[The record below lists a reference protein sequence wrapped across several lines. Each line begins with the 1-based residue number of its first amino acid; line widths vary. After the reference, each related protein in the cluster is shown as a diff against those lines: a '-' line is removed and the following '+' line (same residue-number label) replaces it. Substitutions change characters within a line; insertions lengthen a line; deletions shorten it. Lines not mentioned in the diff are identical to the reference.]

1 MPKIIS
7 FGKSDI
13 GLKRPNNEDSYV
25 LKPEKGL
32 LVVADGMG
40 GAAAGEVASQIFT
53 ETALEVF
60 SDVAG
65 QSDQETLQLV
75 QETFRLANER
85 ILNHVRENPHHQGMG
100 CTAELIAFF
109 NQSYVVG
116 HVGDSRTYLF
126 REGQLKQL
134 TRDHSLIQDQIDQGL
149 ISRSE
154 ARRHSLRNIIL
165 RSVGVNERL
174 AVDLIRAKSLP
185 VDLFLLCSDGLTDMV
200 DDASIQ
206 EVLVA
211 PLGLEQKVEKLI
223 ELAKSAG
230 SYDNITAVLC
240 QVLSSK

>member
-60 SDVAG
+60 S
-65 QSDQETLQLV
+65 
-75 QETFRLANER
+75 
-85 ILNHVRENPHHQGMG
+85 
-100 CTAELIAFF
+100 
-109 NQSYVVG
+109 
-116 HVGDSRTYLF
+116 
-126 REGQLKQL
+126 
-134 TRDHSLIQDQIDQGL
+134 
-149 ISRSE
+149 
-154 ARRHSLRNIIL
+154 
-165 RSVGVNERL
+165 
-174 AVDLIRAKSLP
+174 
-185 VDLFLLCSDGLTDMV
+185 
-200 DDASIQ
+200 
-206 EVLVA
+206 
-211 PLGLEQKVEKLI
+211 I

-240 QVLSSK
+240 QVTSSK